1 MKRTES
7 VTRTEDLHIIVPVP
21 FPGIT
26 EGDIS

>member
-1 MKRTES
+1 MRRTES
-7 VTRTEDLHIIVPVP
+7 VTRTEDRNIIALMP